1 VATCLPDDEGRKD
14 IGEEAKPGIDMVNSK
29 LEELVGKTAIEEEED
44 QEDP

>member
-1 VATCLPDDEGRKD
+1 MCYVPDDEGRKD

-29 LEELVGKTAIEEEED
+29 LEELVGKTAIEEDD